1 MGVRATARY
10 VRISPRKVQRV
21 AALIRGLPVREAE
34 ARLQVLPQ
42 RAARVLA
49 KVLRSAV
56 ANAEHNAELARD
68 DLVVTRAY
76 ADTGPSL
83 KRLMPRARGRAD
95 VIVRRSSH
103 VTVEVDERR
112 APAR

>member
-1 MGVRATARY
+1 MRAVARARY
-10 VRISPRKVQRV
+10 VRLSAKKAQLVLREIRGKSVAEALATLRFVPRV
-21 AALIRGLPVREAE
+21 AARHVE
-34 ARLQVLPQ
+34 
-42 RAARVLA
+42 
-49 KVLRSAV
+49 KVLRAAV

-95 VIVRRSSH
+95 IIVRRSSH